1 MFLLRRIVECYPG
14 LPEKEYNINLNLT
27 YLPMCTNTRQES
39 ENKIDAEQD

>member
-1 MFLLRRIVECYPG
+1 MFLLRRVVEFYPR
-14 LPEKEYNINLNLT
+14 LPENECNINLNLT